1 MTAWLAAGRPI
12 GEGNLIEFV
21 ATYGIWVVAAF
32 IALESIGVPLP
43 AEAALIAAGFFCAKT
58 HSFDIWFLIAVGTAA
73 AIAGEIVG
81 FWIGRTFGHPLMAKH
96 GPRFGLTDERIK
108 IAEWLFVRY
117 GGRFVFIAR
126 FLPVLRNSAAVLAG
140 ANAMPQ
146 RRFYFSSGTAAAAW
160 ILFYGLTA
168 YSLGEQFT
176 STASPAPYVL
186 GVVAAAIVLALPT
199 LVLRNEKL
207 LLARAQSEQV
217 PAVTRSEPLRAA
229 R

>member
-1 MTAWLAAGRPI
+1 
-12 GEGNLIEFV
+12 LIEFV

-32 IALESIGVPLP
+32 IALESIGIPLP
-43 AEAALIAAGFFCAKT
+43 AEAALIAAGFFCART
-58 HSFDIWFLIAVGTAA
+58 HSFDIWFLIAIGTVA
-73 AIAGEIVG
+73 AISGEIVG
-81 FWIGRTFGHPLMAKH
+81 FWIGRTFGHPLIAKH
-96 GPRFGLTDERIK
+96 GPRFGLSDERIK

-126 FLPVLRNSAAVLAG
+126 FLPVLRNVAAVLAG

-146 RRFYFSSGTAAAAW
+146 RRFYLSSATAAAAW
-160 ILFYGLTA
+160 VVFYGFSA
-168 YSLGEQFT
+168 YLLGEQFT
-176 STASPAPYVL
+176 STATAAPYVL

-199 LVLRNEKL
+199 LLLRNEKL

-217 PAVTRSEPLRAA
+217 PAITRSEPFRAA